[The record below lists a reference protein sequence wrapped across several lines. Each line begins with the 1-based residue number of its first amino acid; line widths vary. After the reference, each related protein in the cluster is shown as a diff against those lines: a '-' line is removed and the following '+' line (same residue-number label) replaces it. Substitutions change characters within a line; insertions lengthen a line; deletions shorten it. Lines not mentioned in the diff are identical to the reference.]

1 MNKSSRNRLVLA
13 ALLLLF
19 ALPLAL
25 AFLLRAGGWHPRSTR
40 NSGTLVD
47 PPRDVAATSIT
58 LADGSRYVWHD
69 PRYRWTLLMLPGTEC
84 ARVCRTRVEEA
95 LRMRIT
101 LGRNAE
107 RLRVLYLGPAL
118 PPEFATANA
127 PLDTGRDDNGAF
139 TGERAI
145 DDDDLALALVD
156 PNGKL
161 VLRYPAGYSAQGLRN
176 DIMQI
181 IY

>member
-25 AFLLRAGGWHPRSTR
+25 AFLLLAGGWHPLNTR

-47 PPRDVAATSIT
+47 PPRDVGAASIT
-58 LADGSRYVWHD
+58 LADGSRYVWRD
-69 PRYRWTLLMLPGTEC
+69 PHYRWTLLMLPGTEC
-84 ARVCRTRVEEA
+84 ARDCRTRLEEA

-107 RLRVLYLGPAL
+107 RLRMLYLGPPL
-118 PPEFATANA
+118 PPGFVTANA
-127 PLDTGRDDNGAF
+127 PLEAGRDDTGAF
-139 TGERAI
+139 AGERASG
-145 DDDDLALALVD
+145 DDALALALVD
-156 PNGKL
+156 ANGKL
-161 VLRYPAGYSAQGLRN
+161 VLWYPAGYSAQGLRN
-176 DIMQI
+176 DIVQI